1 MDSDILLVAG
11 KELRELLASRSLKIL
26 LLQVG
31 FVTVV
36 FGLLIPYS
44 QGPYWIEERISFLSI
59 HLLLVPLLVTF
70 PFVADCFA
78 GERERKTM
86 ETVLATRLSERAL
99 FLGKALSVFI
109 FAYVQVVAVV
119 LTGWVALNL
128 YQRVEL
134 GMEELFFYSGP
145 ATFAV
150 LLISAAVV
158 VLGTGLGVL
167 ISLRSESVRSAQR
180 VAGVI
185 NLVLFLFLFFGF
197 LTFHLNWLS
206 AAITLVI
213 VLLAAG
219 GVCAIGIG
227 SFRRERLVLNE

>member
-11 KELRELLASRSLKIL
+11 KELRELVASRSLKIL
-26 LLQVG
+26 FLQVG
-31 FVTVV
+31 FLVVV

-44 QGPYWIEERISFLSI
+44 QGPYWVEETYFLSFHI
-59 HLLLVPLLVTF
+59 VFVPLLVTF

-86 ETVLATRLSERAL
+86 ETVLATRLNERAL
-99 FLGKALSVFI
+99 FLGKTLSVFAFSYI
-109 FAYVQVVAVV
+109 QVVMVV
-119 LTGWVALNL
+119 LAGLVALNL
-128 YQRVEL
+128 YCRIEM
-134 GMEELFFYSGP
+134 GMEALFLYSGP
-145 ATFAV
+145 TTCAMF
-150 LLISAAVV
+150 LISGAVV

-185 NLVLFLFLFFGF
+185 NLVLFLPLFFGF
-197 LTFHLNWLS
+197 LAFRLSWASVLITFFS
-206 AAITLVI
+206 
-213 VLLAAG
+213 VLFAAG

-227 SFRRERLVLNE
+227 SFQRERLILNE